1 LYKLKNVRINSAA
14 TVLFVGRENAGRS
27 LVAEACLRHL
37 GQERFQVF
45 SCGMP
50 GQTLDKPSDWALL
63 ALRQAG
69 IATEGLHCKDWS
81 AFARR
86 GALPMDYVVALDDGA
101 MRAHPPWPGQPEQ
114 ALWSFAPLLD
124 KAHRGVDRGLAALQT
139 LHALRLRIE
148 LLVNLHARAASPQD
162 LRHDLRDLGQ
172 M

>member
-1 LYKLKNVRINSAA
+1 LYKLKKLRSNSA
-14 TVLFVGRENAGRS
+14 TSVLFVGRENAARS
-27 LVAEACLRHL
+27 LIAEACLRHL

-45 SCGMP
+45 SCGTP
-50 GQTLDKPSDWALL
+50 GKTLDKPSDWALL
-63 ALRQAG
+63 ALQQAG
-69 IATEGLHCKDWS
+69 ISTEGLHCKDWS

-86 GALPMDYVVALDDGA
+86 GALPMDYVVALDAAA

-114 ALWSFAPLLD
+114 ALWSFAPLID
-124 KAHRGVDRGLAALQT
+124 KKCSGMKLGLAAIQT